1 MDMGERERD
10 EVGKVLMSAFL
21 QMRECVTIN
30 GIPNDPFVLLYA
42 LPKAKGPEDV
52 AGIKREC
59 LMEEK
64 EENTNFGYS
73 FHVDTPLSHALL
85 SVLRFDPDIRSAA
98 GMAYFA
104 SLPEILDEMLYDV
117 RYTGDSLKRSDTSL
131 LDFSVASCCRK
142 NDVPDLII
150 TRSHGRAGA
159 VWLFGENPRE
169 VVTSLIKISGRI
181 NNTTSEDTRNG
192 N

>member
-1 MDMGERERD
+1 MG
-10 EVGKVLMSAFL
+10 KALMSASE
-21 QMRECVTIN
+21 QMRERVTC
-30 GIPNDPFVLLYA
+30 IPKDPFVLLYA
-42 LPKAKGPEDV
+42 LSKAKEPADV
-52 AGIKREC
+52 AGIRREC

-64 EENTNFGYS
+64 EGTPDMWYS
-73 FHVDTPLSHALL
+73 FGVDTPLSHALL

-98 GMAYFA
+98 GILYSD
-104 SLPEILDEMLYDV
+104 SLPLILDEMLYDV
-117 RYTGDSLKRSDTSL
+117 RYARDDMKRSDTSL
-131 LDFSVASCCRK
+131 LDFSVVSCCRK

-150 TRSHGRAGA
+150 AGSHKTAAA

-169 VVTSLIKISGRI
+169 VVKSLIKISGRI